1 MSRIDQVMRELSDL
15 RSFYLKIQQS
25 KRTRSADE
33 SVVDAVAEGP
43 ADYNTDD
50 SSDRVGSGLCS
61 ISCLARERSRVTLFR
76 S

>member
-61 ISCLARERSRVTLFR
+61 ISCLGSRTQRVQSF
-76 S
+76 